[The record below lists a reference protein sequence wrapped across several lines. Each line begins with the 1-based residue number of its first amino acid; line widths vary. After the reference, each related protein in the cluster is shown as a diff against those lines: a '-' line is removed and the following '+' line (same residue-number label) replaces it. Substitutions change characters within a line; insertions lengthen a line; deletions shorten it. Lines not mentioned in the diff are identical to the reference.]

1 MEGTLRLH
9 IKSGANVAIVQK
21 KDQTTQALTH
31 GVVQAILTS
40 ASRHPHGIKV
50 RLTNGLIGRVKKVY

>member
-1 MEGTLRLH
+1 MEGILRCN

-21 KDQTTQALTH
+21 HDQQTQTLTQGIVKD
-31 GVVQAILTS
+31 ILTS